1 MRILILGANGILG
14 HTLFLHIK
22 NNFRDV
28 ELLGLCGKKLEG
40 TNFKNEHISNLV
52 EIDLLNFENLDN
64 LIRKF
69 NPDFV
74 INCSVKKQLSNSDY
88 KIIDSIYINS
98 ILPHKISNLAFIN
111 DFKFIHISTDS
122 VFGNFGKN
130 KHEES
135 ELIVQDL
142 YSASKALGEPINL
155 STIVLRTSLI
165 GHSLTGDTGLLDWVM
180 RQNKI
185 SGYDNHIFAGITSLE
200 LSKIICLIIFSYKF
214 NSGTYHICGKCI
226 SKYELIKLI
235 VEIYNINVN
244 LIKETSETVN
254 RSLSSDKF
262 QNQFNYNPSD
272 WVTLLS
278 ELKLFN
284 TQNKVLYG

>member
-214 NSGTYHICGKCI
+214 NSGTYHISGKCI

-235 VEIYNINVN
+235 VEIYNLNVN

-262 QNQFNYNPSD
+262 QNQFNYKKPD

>member
-14 HTLFLHIK
+14 HTLFLYIK

-52 EIDLLNFENLDN
+52 EIDLLNFESIDN

-74 INCSVKKQLSNSDY
+74 INCSVKKHLSNSDY

-165 GHSLTGDTGLLDWVM
+165 GHSLTGDTGLLDWAM
-180 RQNKI
+180 RQNII
-185 SGYDNHIFAGITSLE
+185 SGYDNHIFAGLTSLE
-200 LSKIICLIIFSYKF
+200 LSKIICLVIFSYKF
-214 NSGTYHICGKCI
+214 NSGTYHISGKSI

-235 VEIYNINVN
+235 VQTYNLNVN
-244 LIKETSETVN
+244 LIKEKSGTVD

-272 WVTLLS
+272 WVTLLN
-278 ELKLFN
+278 ELKLFK

>member
-1 MRILILGANGILG
+1 M
-14 HTLFLHIK
+14 
-22 NNFRDV
+22 
-28 ELLGLCGKKLEG
+28 
-40 TNFKNEHISNLV
+40 
-52 EIDLLNFENLDN
+52 
-64 LIRKF
+64 
-69 NPDFV
+69 
-74 INCSVKKQLSNSDY
+74 

-142 YSASKALGEPINL
+142 YSASKALGEPINP

-214 NSGTYHICGKCI
+214 NSGTYHISGKCI
-226 SKYELIKLI
+226 SVTTILFFHF
-235 VEIYNINVN
+235 
-244 LIKETSETVN
+244 
-254 RSLSSDKF
+254 SLPAKGSR
-262 QNQFNYNPSD
+262 
-272 WVTLLS
+272 
-278 ELKLFN
+278 
-284 TQNKVLYG
+284 

>member
-14 HTLFLHIK
+14 HTLFLHIQ

-28 ELLGLCGKKLEG
+28 ELIGLCGKKLEG
-40 TNFKNEHISNLV
+40 TNFKNENISNLV
-52 EIDLLNFENLDN
+52 EIDLLNFESLDN

-214 NSGTYHICGKCI
+214 NSGTYHISGKCI

-235 VEIYNINVN
+235 VEIYNLNVN

-284 TQNKVLYG
+284 TQHKVLYG